1 MQNSLKES
9 EIPDKKTLD
18 LSSENGGKLVE
29 VKQLWS
35 ISNYER

>member
-1 MQNSLKES
+1 MQNSLKEG
-9 EIPDKKTLD
+9 EIPAEKALD

-35 ISNYER
+35 ISNYKR